1 MTVITVVLFQ
11 QASIKL
17 IVFLHHNV
25 HLVRNLYKEHVMS
38 VSIQQILEIK
48 TETNP
53 VFFSSSSTAL
63 HCDQRF
69 EEDISKAYKFNAFL
83 TPIVLY
89 ILVHDSGLQ
98 IASVSDMK
106 GSVSEH
112 RNQFKLFQ
120 NLLV

>member
-1 MTVITVVLFQ
+1 
-11 QASIKL
+11 
-17 IVFLHHNV
+17 
-25 HLVRNLYKEHVMS
+25 MS

-83 TPIVLY
+83 APIVLY

-106 GSVSEH
+106 ESVSEH
-112 RNQFKLFQ
+112 RSQFKLFQ